1 MDSALNAHKASTSTP
16 MEYAARLSKIV
27 RNSIPRSESAK
38 NVTMVLKLSMDN
50 AKRWTLLVS
59 IEDAKPL
66 MEESVSIALKCFILE
81 QMEFARKSM
90 EIVGFGLRMEYAL
103 NATEGFFH
111 KEGIV

>member
-1 MDSALNAHKASTSTP
+1 
-16 MEYAARLSKIV
+16 
-27 RNSIPRSESAK
+27 
-38 NVTMVLKLSMDN
+38 
-50 AKRWTLLVS
+50 
-59 IEDAKPL
+59 

-111 KEGIV
+111 KEGIVW